1 MAASRARTPTERR
14 LGLPVDDGTVSPAEA
29 VAYYRALIEAG
40 MQYFIAFVYGND
52 LDTPRLL
59 MEQVAPELRTG

>member
-1 MAASRARTPTERR
+1 MARRPSPSRSHSAGKQPYR
-14 LGLPVDDGTVSPAEA
+14 DPAKA
-29 VAYYRALIEAG
+29 VAYYRALIDAG

-52 LDTPRLL
+52 IGTPRLL